1 MALNATRSAVN
12 LIETKPRTKSFN
24 TRFGGFPILHQ
35 DGLKWANSIRQR
47 KGDRLLTAA
56 PSHDLHINQT
66 LSEEVVA
73 LGGVKCLPYG
83 RRKPKEPYPMFL
95 VIVRVENG
103 EFWAISGDMQE
114 GSDMTEGPA
123 EEIGKELLRR
133 EGIPF
138 MDFVTAFANSKE
150 YYS

>member
-1 MALNATRSAVN
+1 MQPVN
-12 LIETKPRTKSFN
+12 PTETKPSMKSYN
-24 TRFGGFPILHQ
+24 TCFGGFPILHQ

-47 KGDRLLTAA
+47 NGDRLLTAA
-56 PSHDLHINQT
+56 PSHDLHINHT

-95 VIVRVENG
+95 VIVRAENG
-103 EFWAISGDMQE
+103 EFWAIGGDMQE

-123 EEIGKELLRR
+123 EEIGKELLRK
-133 EGIPF
+133 EGIPY

-150 YYS
+150 FYS